1 MHLPSS
7 DAYKK
12 DKPIVEPKYLKDLIV
27 DPSFKKT
34 YRGEDFLL
42 GESGEANERVFLF
55 STPKNMKILSKNK
68 NWMGDGTFAVLPL
81 IFLQLYTILIC
92 KNNFALPLAYGLL
105 PNKTTKT
112 YKAFFLLIKGFLT
125 SMPLSFNVD
134 FELATFNAVKFI
146 FGHDVQIYGCYF
158 HLSQSF
164 FRNVQLKG
172 LIVFFNTEKEFKK
185 CFLLS
190 QALAF
195 LPIDDVTKG
204 FELLRDYC
212 NKNCSNYGLMLEY
225 IETYYVGKKE
235 SKARFEIKTWNV
247 NQRVLSGLPRTS
259 NKLERFNREF
269 NSDSGDYHQATHD
282 IIENLRL
289 EQSLTEQTLL
299 KIQMGQEN
307 PRNKLQNDLDNAL
320 KLVMLDYNKSE
331 ILQFLLNIAL
341 TIEKH
346 NAIINKSKGKKPKNI
361 AIASD
366 DSSD

>member
-1 MHLPSS
+1 
-7 DAYKK
+7 
-12 DKPIVEPKYLKDLIV
+12 
-27 DPSFKKT
+27 
-34 YRGEDFLL
+34 
-42 GESGEANERVFLF
+42 
-55 STPKNMKILSKNK
+55 
-68 NWMGDGTFAVLPL
+68 
-81 IFLQLYTILIC
+81 
-92 KNNFALPLAYGLL
+92 
-105 PNKTTKT
+105 
-112 YKAFFLLIKGFLT
+112 
-125 SMPLSFNVD
+125 MPLTFNVD

-146 FGHDVQIYGCYF
+146 FGPDVQIYGCYF

-212 NKNCSNYGLMLEY
+212 YKNCSNYGLMHEY

-307 PRNKLQNDLDNAL
+307 PRNKLQNDLDSAL

-346 NAIINKSKGKKPKNI
+346 MAIINKSKGKKPKNI
-361 AIASD
+361 TIASD